1 MDSFYNSEIKNEL
14 VIKYNVFFDEWYGIV
29 EDILLHP
36 EFQKR
41 KLFLHHHNKSVF
53 DHCVEVSYNSFMAAK
68 YFNADVR
75 VCAVAGLLHDFYP
88 KAWLYTSSLAEYDT
102 SYLSELT
109 KVKPLF
115 KRHGFTHANEA
126 LENTIK
132 YFPQYIDD
140 KVSDAIRKHMFPLN
154 IRLPRYRESWIITII
169 DKRNSMGELPSI
181 GEMIKFPFRKLLFF
195 KHEKHRNW

>member
-1 MDSFYNSEIKNEL
+1 MIFMINHIE
-14 VIKYNVFFDEWYGIV
+14 VFNKDEKLKIQ
-29 EDILLHP
+29 EDIDYSKIGGLSR
-36 EFQKR
+36 EMVQK
-41 KLFLHHHNKSVF
+41 
-53 DHCVEVSYNSFMAAK
+53 
-68 YFNADVR
+68 
-75 VCAVAGLLHDFYP
+75 
-88 KAWLYTSSLAEYDT
+88 
-102 SYLSELT
+102 LT

-154 IRLPRYRESWIITII
+154 IRLPRYRESWIITIM
-169 DKRNSMGELPSI
+169 DKRNSMVELPSI
-181 GEMIKFPFRKLLFF
+181 GEMTKFPFRKLLFL